1 MSLTMNEHSPFYPK
15 AATVHKIFRGG
26 YEFSNVTECVY
37 AKKKVSSKI
46 CADDTGHGIILR
58 WTLRIICKH
67 QKHRK
72 VK

>member
-1 MSLTMNEHSPFYPK
+1 MLKLMSLTMNEHSPFYPK

-46 CADDTGHGIILR
+46 CADDNWAWYHPEMNT
-58 WTLRIICKH
+58 KDNM
-67 QKHRK
+67 
-72 VK
+72 